1 MLGLVPPILAALAS
15 LSPRA
20 PQETPVPA
28 PREPQESAPEGDLA
42 VELTLEEAV
51 RLALDRNLD
60 LELEEITTAIAA
72 YEARGSWGSFD
83 PLLALRGAYNQAEFQ
98 GTSGLSGG
106 EVVEDDTF
114 TLDSSLSWPLLTGGR
129 FDVSYFHAN
138 EETTNEFALFDVS
151 TTDVVTVGL
160 TQPLLRGAW
169 RRYATTFQRAA
180 EIAFERQRERE
191 REIRQGLLLQVH
203 RAYWDLASAREV
215 LGVSDLAL
223 RLGEEQLGQ
232 DRRRLEVGTGTEV
245 DVLQSE
251 TNVAQQ
257 EELHIQAEL
266 ALRQAED
273 SLRRILLQRDPE
285 EGLSIA
291 DWERPI
297 TPTTPLP
304 EFGDAVHEVMED
316 WRSSLDIALEHR
328 PILSQRRD
336 DIDAAEVDLQAARS
350 AKLPQLDLELTSSS
364 TGFDPDPS
372 DARETAL
379 GWDFPNNTAALTFSL
394 PLRNRTASYAE
405 RAARAALRRAR
416 IAYEKAELDV
426 LAEVRS
432 AARDVRFAAES
443 VIAAQKSAE
452 LARRQL
458 EAETS
463 RQEIG
468 LSTTF
473 QVLEFQRDLAQALA
487 NVATARARYAKALAQ
502 RAHTEGRLDVNDV
515 LGAAQARR

>member
-1 MLGLVPPILAALAS
+1 MLGLVSPILVVLALF
-15 LSPRA
+15 
-20 PQETPVPA
+20 VPWA
-28 PREPQESAPEGDLA
+28 PRSPQESAPAGDPV

-51 RLALDRNLD
+51 KLALERNLD

-72 YEARGSWGSFD
+72 YGARGSWGSFD
-83 PLLALRGAYNQAEFQ
+83 PLLLLQAGYNQAEFQ
-98 GTSGLSGG
+98 GTSSLSGG

-114 TLDSSLSWPLLTGGR
+114 TLDSGLSWPLLTGGR
-129 FDVSYFHAN
+129 FDVQYSHAN
-138 EETTNEFALFDVS
+138 EETTNEFAAFDVS

-169 RRYATTFQRAA
+169 RRYATTAQRAA
-180 EIAFERQRERE
+180 EIAHDRQRERE
-191 REIRQGLLLQVH
+191 REIRQFLLLQVH
-203 RAYWDLASAREV
+203 QAYWDLVSAREV
-215 LGVSDLAL
+215 LGVSELAL
-223 RLGEEQLGQ
+223 HLGEQQLEQ

-273 SLRRILLQRDPE
+273 SLRRIVLQE
-285 EGLSIA
+285 EPVEGEPVS
-291 DWERPI
+291 DWDLPI
-297 TPTTPLP
+297 QPTTPLP
-304 EFGDAVHEVMED
+304 EVGEDVERVWED
-316 WRSSLDIALEHR
+316 WRSSLDVALERR
-328 PILSQRRD
+328 PILWQRRD
-336 DIDAAEVDLQAARS
+336 DIDEAEVDLQAARS
-350 AKLPQLDLELTSSS
+350 AKLPQLDLAITSSS
-364 TGFDPDPS
+364 SGFDSDPS
-372 DARETAL
+372 EARNTAL
-379 GWDFPNNTAALTFSL
+379 GWDFPNNTATLTFSL
-394 PLRNRTASYAE
+394 PLRNRTASFAE

-416 IAYEKAELDV
+416 VAYEKAELDV

-432 AARDVRFAAES
+432 AARDLHFASEA

-502 RAHTEGRLDVNDV
+502 RAHTEGRLDVTDV
-515 LGAAQARR
+515 LGAEAGRPGR